1 MTGFAEVSTVLGQI
15 SLGILAIMILAHIQK
30 DLRRVVTGRNVVLG
44 SIMVWYLFEAVTIT
58 NANDGEVVGLTQ
70 NEYDYGIFCVMLS
83 AICFLIAYESR
94 NLKVFDG
101 FGTRLTVI
109 DNLNWQ
115 WRIFAT
121 GFIIGSLPI
130 LILGKF
136 DLTLFLDGVF
146 EFQKRWSGRL
156 TRGRYGG
163 FRDAFLELRLFFQAI
178 LPIAIIIMLRKDSS
192 FGQKAASGTF
202 IMWMLLKAMNSGS
215 RASFFG
221 IALPVAGGIYFLLR
235 DDLKKMAVLVGVPIM
250 VIAGYYWSAAVVMTR
265 NSGEF
270 RFEAA
275 TEAKYVGFE
284 MFRELLY
291 ITEQMGGTLDYEFGQ
306 TYLTQVVNPIP
317 RFVWK
322 NKPVSDAGLMLAI
335 ARGEVNK
342 KTGEAFVTRSP
353 GLIGEMYWNFGLF
366 GIILLSAMGGFIVK
380 SWDHM
385 RLVHRHSFVVFMV
398 HAGGLVILFLSG
410 RSFSMRALYG
420 LIAIYLLMV
429 FFGLGAPKKQTV
441 SASPQTINPHNNP
454 PRRPRIKQRSA

>member
-1 MTGFAEVSTVLGQI
+1 VTGFAEISTVLGEI
-15 SLGILAIMILAHIQK
+15 ALGVVAIMILAHIQK
-30 DLRRVVTGRNVVLG
+30 HLRRVVTGRNVVLG
-44 SIMVWYLFEAVTIT
+44 SIMVWYLLEAVTIT
-58 NANDGEVVGLTQ
+58 NATDGEVVGLTQ
-70 NEYDYGIFCVMLS
+70 NKYDYGLLCVMLS
-83 AICFLIAYESR
+83 AISFLIAYESR
-94 NLKVFDG
+94 NLKMFDG
-101 FGTRLTVI
+101 FGHRLTVI

-130 LILGKF
+130 LIIGKF

-146 EFQKRWSGRL
+146 EFQKRWSSRL
-156 TRGRYGG
+156 SRGRYGG
-163 FRDAFLELRLFFQAI
+163 FRDAFLELRLFFNAV
-178 LPIAIIIMLRKDSS
+178 LPIAIIIVLRKDSS
-192 FGQKAASGTF
+192 FGQKAASGKF
-202 IMWMLLKAMNSGS
+202 IMWMLLKALNSGS

-221 IALPVAGGIYFLLR
+221 IALPVAGGVYFLLR
-235 DDLKKMAVLVGVPIM
+235 DDLKKMAVLIGVPFM
-250 VIAGYYWSAAVVMTR
+250 VIAGYYWSAAVVVTR

-291 ITEQMGGTLDYEFGQ
+291 ISEQIGGTLDYELGR
-306 TYLTQVVNPIP
+306 TYATQVVNPIP

-342 KTGEAFVTRSP
+342 ETGEAYLTRSP
-353 GLIGEMYWNFGLF
+353 GLIGEMYWNFGLIGVVF
-366 GIILLSAMGGFIVK
+366 LSAMGGFIVK

-385 RLVHRHSFVVFMV
+385 RLAHRHSFVVFMV
-398 HAGGLVILFLSG
+398 HAEGLVILFLSG
-410 RSFSMRALYG
+410 RSFSMSALYG

-441 SASPQTINPHNNP
+441 ILSNQTTPPQNP
-454 PRRPRIKQRSA
+454 PPQPRVTKRSA